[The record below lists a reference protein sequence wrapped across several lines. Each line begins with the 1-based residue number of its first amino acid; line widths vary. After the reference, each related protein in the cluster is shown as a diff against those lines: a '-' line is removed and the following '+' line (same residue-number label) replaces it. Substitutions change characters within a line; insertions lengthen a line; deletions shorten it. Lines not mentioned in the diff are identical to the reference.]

1 MVLQITGEEGDTL
14 SDYYV
19 EFKANGVWSECV
31 GPGVKLGL
39 DNATMP
45 YALINNNNNTFSFT
59 QQTYTNRAS
68 GDDITNSAPSFVGKK
83 VSNLTFFQNR
93 LGIISDQNLVLSENA
108 SYYNFYATTGTDVLD
123 TDPIDIAAAGTTVNK
138 LYNSIDFNEQLLLF
152 SAEAQYI
159 LESSGDSV
167 TPTTAVLTK
176 TSTFSHATK
185 VSPVSAGKYVYFAQN
200 RNDKTAITEY
210 FADDDTLT
218 NDGIDVTIGVSSLI
232 PGNAYKIVSN
242 NIEDT
247 MVVLCHDTL
256 DGTNNTAY
264 TPSSAV
270 TATNASTL
278 NIYKYFWDSNK
289 KVQSAWSTWSLSNCQ
304 IISAEAYDS
313 YLYVLVNENTN
324 TKLLKIDLRNPDFS
338 ALSHNIHVDFRTA
351 TLSGTYSSST
361 DLTTFT
367 LPYSLNQ
374 TLKAVD
380 ATNGSNL
387 TIDSSSSGTTQK
399 IKGNHTSAIF
409 GSTYLSEYKFSTPYV
424 REDGGSGT
432 ISVTS
437 GRYQIRQVSVDYQ
450 NSGFFQAVVTQEGR
464 NNVTYEFNGTVINS
478 ASAIIG
484 QPNITSGTYNIPI
497 QSRNTHYTCTLKSD
511 SHLPVHFVS
520 AELEG
525 FYHRRSQ
532 RA

>member
-1 MVLQITGEEGDTL
+1 M
-14 SDYYV
+14 
-19 EFKANGVWSECV
+19 
-31 GPGVKLGL
+31 
-39 DNATMP
+39 
-45 YALINNNNNTFSFT
+45 
-59 QQTYTNRAS
+59 
-68 GDDITNSAPSFVGKK
+68 
-83 VSNLTFFQNR
+83 
-93 LGIISDQNLVLSENA
+93 
-108 SYYNFYATTGTDVLD
+108 
-123 TDPIDIAAAGTTVNK
+123 
-138 LYNSIDFNEQLLLF
+138 
-152 SAEAQYI
+152 
-159 LESSGDSV
+159 
-167 TPTTAVLTK
+167 
-176 TSTFSHATK
+176 
-185 VSPVSAGKYVYFAQN
+185 
-200 RNDKTAITEY
+200 
-210 FADDDTLT
+210 
-218 NDGIDVTIGVSSLI
+218 I

-256 DGTNNTAY
+256 DSTNNTVY

-278 NIYKYFWDSNK
+278 NIYKYFWDANK
-289 KVQSAWSTWSLSNCQ
+289 KVQSAWSTWSLNNCQ
-304 IISAEAYDS
+304 ILSAEAYDS

-338 ALSHNIHVDFRTA
+338 ALSHNIHLDFRTA

>member
-1 MVLQITGEEGDTL
+1 
-14 SDYYV
+14 
-19 EFKANGVWSECV
+19 
-31 GPGVKLGL
+31 
-39 DNATMP
+39 
-45 YALINNNNNTFSFT
+45 
-59 QQTYTNRAS
+59 
-68 GDDITNSAPSFVGKK
+68 
-83 VSNLTFFQNR
+83 
-93 LGIISDQNLVLSENA
+93 VLSENA

-138 LYNSIDFNEQLLLF
+138 LHNSIDFNEQLLLF
-152 SAEAQYI
+152 SGEAQYI
-159 LESSGDSV
+159 LESSGDAV

-176 TSTFSHATK
+176 TSTFSHAIK
-185 VSPVSAGKYVYFAQN
+185 VAPVSAGKYVYFAQN

-232 PGNAYKIVSN
+232 PNNAYKIVSN

-247 MVVLCHDTL
+247 MIVLCHDTL
-256 DGTNNTAY
+256 DTTNNVAY

-270 TATNASTL
+270 SSTNANTI
-278 NIYKYFWDSNK
+278 NIYKYFWDANK
-289 KVQSAWSTWSLSNCQ
+289 KVQSSWSTWSLNNCQ
-304 IISAEAYDS
+304 ILSAEAYDS
-313 YLYVLVNENTN
+313 YLYIVVNENTN
-324 TKLLKIDLRNPDFS
+324 TKLLRIDLRNPDFTG
-338 ALSHNIHVDFRTA
+338 LTHNIHMDFRTS
-351 TLSGTYSSST
+351 TLTGTYDSAT

-367 LPYSLNQ
+367 IPYSVNQ

-380 ATNGSNL
+380 TTNGSNL

-399 IKGNHTSAIF
+399 IKGNHTKAVF
-409 GSTYLSEYKFSTPYV
+409 GSTYLSEYKFSTPYL
-424 REDGGSGT
+424 RETSGNGT
-432 ISVTS
+432 VALTS

-450 NSGFFQAVVTQEGR
+450 NSGFFKATVTQEGR
-464 NNVTYEFNGTVINS
+464 SDVDYEFNGTVINS
-478 ASAIIG
+478 ASAVIG

-525 FYHRRSQ
+525 FYHRRSG